1 MIHTSHR
8 GELFIAWDR
17 KSSRHNWNIIVS
29 SLDLAHVTKC
39 AANWKDNAEWVNRRK
54 GGWDNYQ
61 QAIALVNVSDGIIPD
76 NLPCNTQFGPLHDT
90 LSGVFCGIVYPE
102 RGM

>member
-1 MIHTSHR
+1 MIRTSHR

-17 KSSRHNWNIIVS
+17 KSPRHNWNIIVS
-29 SLDLAHVTKC
+29 SLELEHVVKC
-39 AANWKDNAEWVNRRK
+39 AANWKDNAEWSNRRY

-76 NLPCNTQFGPLHDT
+76 NLPKNVQFGPLHDT
-90 LSGVFCGIVYPE
+90 LPGVFCGLVYP
-102 RGM
+102 